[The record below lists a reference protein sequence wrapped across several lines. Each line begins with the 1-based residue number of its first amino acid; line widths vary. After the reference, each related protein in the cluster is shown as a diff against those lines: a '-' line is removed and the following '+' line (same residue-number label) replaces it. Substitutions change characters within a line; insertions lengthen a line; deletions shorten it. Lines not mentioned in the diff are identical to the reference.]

1 MSKNNKNYLK
11 TEFEAVSEN
20 ESLARMLVSAFICA
34 ANPTLEEMADV
45 KTAVSEAVTNCIVH
59 AYDEKGGK
67 ICMDCSLE
75 DAGESGRRLSLDIT
89 DQGIGIKDIKKAM
102 EPLYTTK
109 PDLDRQGMGF
119 AFMEAF
125 MDELKV
131 VSEPGKG
138 TTVHMEKIIGE

>member
-1 MSKNNKNYLK
+1 MSKSNNYLK

-20 ESLARMLVSAFICA
+20 ESLARMIVSAFICA
-34 ANPTLEEMADV
+34 ANPTLEEMADI
-45 KTAVSEAVTNCIVH
+45 KTAVSEAVTNCVVH
-59 AYDEKGGK
+59 AYDEKGGR
-67 ICMDCSLE
+67 ICMNCRLE
-75 DAGESGRRLSLDIT
+75 GERKKRLIIEVI
-89 DQGIGIKDIKKAM
+89 DQGVGISDVKKAM

-125 MDELKV
+125 MDELSV

-138 TTVHMEKIIGE
+138 TTVHMEKIIAE